1 MGTKGMVIL
10 GTSLLIIVLI
20 FASYRTP
27 NTIEE
32 VVAEPTINPQI
43 ENVLLSELIEAE
55 CERVGVNK
63 NIVYAIINSAY
74 PKDNIPR
81 YGLMKIHGD
90 LIEKYNVNWSDG
102 EGVVESVKANVV
114 VGIGRLKWCMENNQ
128 SVEGALMVYIYTKPQ
143 AQEMWAKGTKTTEWV
158 EAVKELMK

>member
-1 MGTKGMVIL
+1 METKGMVII

-20 FASYRTP
+20 FSSYRTP
-27 NTIEE
+27 NIVEE
-32 VVAEPTINPQI
+32 VEEHTINPQI

-55 CERVGVNK
+55 CERVGVNIE
-63 NIVYAIINSAY
+63 IVYAIINSSY

-90 LIEKYNVNWSDG
+90 LIEKYNVNWADG
-102 EGVVESVKANVV
+102 KGVVESHKANVI
-114 VGIGRLKWCMENNQ
+114 VGIGRLKWCMENNK

-143 AQEMWAKGTKTTEWV
+143 AQEMWGQGIKTTEWV
-158 EAVKELMK
+158 ENVKEGMQ

>member
-1 MGTKGMVIL
+1 METKGMVIL

-20 FASYRTP
+20 FSSYRTP

-32 VVAEPTINPQI
+32 VEEPTINPQI

-55 CERVGVNK
+55 CERVGVNME
-63 NIVYAIINSAY
+63 IVYAIINSPY
-74 PKDNIPR
+74 PDSEPR

-90 LIEKYNVNWSDG
+90 LIDKYNVNWSDG

-128 SVEGALMVYIYTKPQ
+128 SVDGALMVYIYTKPQ
-143 AQEMWAKGTKTTEWV
+143 AQEMWGQGVKTTEWV
-158 EAVKELMK
+158 ENVKEGMK

>member
-1 MGTKGMVIL
+1 METKGMVIL

-20 FASYRTP
+20 FSSYRTP

-32 VVAEPTINPQI
+32 VVAEHTINPQI

-63 NIVYAIINSAY
+63 NIVYAIINSPY
-74 PKDNIPR
+74 PDSEPR

-143 AQEMWAKGTKTTEWV
+143 AQEMWAKGTKTTKWV
-158 EAVKELMK
+158 ESVKEELK

>member
-1 MGTKGMVIL
+1 MGTKGIVII

-55 CERVGVNK
+55 CERVGVSK
-63 NIVYAIINSAY
+63 NIVYAIINSPY
-74 PKDNIPR
+74 PDSEPR
-81 YGLMKIHGD
+81 YGLMKLHGD

-102 EGVVESVKANVV
+102 CGVVESVKANVV
-114 VGIGRLKWCMENNQ
+114 VGIGRLKWSMENNQ

-143 AQEMWAKGTKTTEWV
+143 AQEMWKRDIKTTDWV
-158 EAVKELMK
+158 NGILEELK

>member
-1 MGTKGMVIL
+1 METKGMVII

-20 FASYRTP
+20 FSSYRTP

-32 VVAEPTINPQI
+32 VEEHTINPQI

-55 CERVGVNK
+55 CERVGVNIE
-63 NIVYAIINSAY
+63 IVYAIINSPY
-74 PKDNIPR
+74 PDSEPR

-90 LIEKYNVNWSDG
+90 LIDKYNVNWSDG

-114 VGIGRLKWCMENNQ
+114 VGIGRLKWCMENN
-128 SVEGALMVYIYTKPQ
+128 SSLEGALMVYIYTKPQ
-143 AQEMWAKGTKTTEWV
+143 AQEMWSNGIKTTEWV
-158 EAVKELMK
+158 ENVKEELK

>member
-1 MGTKGMVIL
+1 MSKKEVTIWAVGIL
-10 GTSLLIIVLI
+10 VFVLI
-20 FASYRTP
+20 FASNRTP
-27 NTIEE
+27 NVTATESLL
-32 VVAEPTINPQI
+32 TINPQV
-43 ENVLLSELIEAE
+43 ENELLSEIITNE

-63 NIVYAIINSAY
+63 NIVYAIINSPY
-74 PKDNIPR
+74 PDSEPR
-81 YGLMKIHGD
+81 YGLMKIHGN

-143 AQEMWAKGTKTTEWV
+143 AQEMWAKGIKTTEWV
-158 EAVKELMK
+158 ENVKEEMK

>member
-27 NTIEE
+27 NTVEAVEE
-32 VVAEPTINPQI
+32 HAINPQV

-63 NIVYAIINSAY
+63 NIVYAIINSPY
-74 PKDNIPR
+74 PDSEPR

-90 LIEKYNVNWSDG
+90 LIDKYNVNWSDG

-114 VGIGRLKWCMENNQ
+114 AGIGRLKWSMENNQ
-128 SVEGALMVYIYTKPQ
+128 SAEGALMVYIYTKPK
-143 AQEMWAKGTKTTEWV
+143 AQEMWLNGIKTTEWV
-158 EAVKELMK
+158 EAVKELIK

>member
-1 MGTKGMVIL
+1 METKGMVIL

-20 FASYRTP
+20 FSSYRTP

-32 VVAEPTINPQI
+32 VEEHTINPQI

-63 NIVYAIINSAY
+63 NIVYAIINSPY
-74 PKDNIPR
+74 PDSEPR

-90 LIEKYNVNWSDG
+90 LIDKYNVNWSDG
-102 EGVVESVKANVV
+102 CGVVESVKANVV

-143 AQEMWAKGTKTTEWV
+143 AQEMWKRDIKTTDWV
-158 EAVKELMK
+158 NAVMEELK

>member
-1 MGTKGMVIL
+1 MSKKEVTIWAVGIL
-10 GTSLLIIVLI
+10 VFVLI
-20 FASYRTP
+20 FSSYRTP

-32 VVAEPTINPQI
+32 VVVEPTINPQV
-43 ENVLLSELIEAE
+43 ENELLSEIITNE
-55 CERVGVNK
+55 CERVGVNIE
-63 NIVYAIINSAY
+63 IVDAIINSSY

-90 LIEKYNVNWSDG
+90 LIEKYNVNWADG
-102 EGVVESVKANVV
+102 KGVVESHKANVI

-143 AQEMWAKGTKTTEWV
+143 AQEMWEQGVKTTEWV